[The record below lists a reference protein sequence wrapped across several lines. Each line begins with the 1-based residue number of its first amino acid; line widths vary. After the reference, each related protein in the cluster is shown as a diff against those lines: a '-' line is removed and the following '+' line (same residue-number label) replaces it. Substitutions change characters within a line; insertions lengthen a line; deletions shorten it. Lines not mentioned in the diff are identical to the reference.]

1 MSSEWRVRP
10 ALSAFIRVN
19 ALGFQTI
26 TVNIPGWAGRT
37 SPAARSR
44 VVCRT
49 SRLELLGIRFDGWG
63 GGEKPPFSFY
73 AVIKVASN
81 CK

>member
-1 MSSEWRVRP
+1 MAHSPRFERVH
-10 ALSAFIRVN
+10 SRVN

-44 VVCRT
+44 VVCRA
-49 SRLELLGIRFDGWG
+49 SRLELLGIRFDGWW
-63 GGEKPPFSFY
+63 GETTVFFLCGY
-73 AVIKVASN
+73 
-81 CK
+81 